1 MDQDASIENGG
12 ITLRS
17 WLLNEEQ
24 QFEEEKIIDY
34 QFT

>member
-1 MDQDASIENGG
+1 VIVSVLNNEI
-12 ITLRS
+12 ITVRS

-24 QFEEEKIIDY
+24 QFEEEKIIDF